1 MEKKF
6 LSFILVF
13 AMVFSFGTVL
23 PLQAINIYG
32 WSEAELNGYTQG
44 FVQRANFL
52 IRRDDWQNIPGGSK
66 APATIVLEN
75 YIKEAKIVCNTGDIT
90 DMQNFLLDLF
100 GGWDFDRDDFVDPD
114 KPYSE
119 FRKAIMLEGLGEE
132 TAYGEKG
139 YWDLLPVIGE
149 VQTTTIDKDGN
160 EVKEIVQIRDYTN
173 PGQYTE
179 DSWNKFREQLN
190 RLKDFMTV
198 VDGWSPYMGATRSEV
213 YHILQ
218 DYYSAYDGLEFLPS
232 GQDPEANRLKCLL
245 KEVLDFE
252 TREGFSIQKWFDGVT
267 VNTDSAEMKAFQ
279 NWLVSAEQLV
289 DNPTATADQLKQYVY
304 TGTLIGDPND
314 ESVLIET
321 PEGEVGVYA
330 GEYTFYYDNMQL
342 AFEQSVMLD
351 TGYRSACDKIYDE
364 AFADYESGRYMEE
377 DWDIF
382 LKAFEEGD
390 DLLSIS
396 WSGDVQKTEDQF
408 LSALQKVQSA
418 YYDVLLPTRVNINME
433 TAAEWYWRGQTICET
448 SDRRLYAASGF
459 ENLEKYLEQLYGE
472 MTEKPNYIRLND
484 ATEKVQEA
492 IETLVFIGV
501 RGDMDKSGKVT
512 LADVL
517 GIARAVLD
525 GSLDFDGQ
533 HIADVTEDGAVN
545 LADVI
550 AAARK
555 ALSQ

>member
-1 MEKKF
+1 MGKKF

-13 AMVFSFGTVL
+13 AMVFSFGTVFTF
-23 PLQAINIYG
+23 ASNNIYG
-32 WSEAELNGYTQG
+32 WSEAELKGYLSG
-44 FVQRANFL
+44 FYRTAKSL
-52 IRRDDWQNIPGGSK
+52 IKLDDWQNIPGGSK

-75 YIKEAKIVCNTGDIT
+75 YAEEARDLFISGSIT
-90 DMQNFLLDLF
+90 EMQTFLLDLF
-100 GGWDFDRDDFVDPD
+100 GGWDFDTDNFVDSD

-119 FRKAIMLEGLGEE
+119 FRKAIMLEGLDEE

-213 YHILQ
+213 YYILQ
-218 DYYSAYDGLEFLPS
+218 DYYAAYDGLEFLPS

-304 TGTLIGDPND
+304 TGTLIEDPND

-390 DLLSIS
+390 DLLNIS

-555 ALSQ
+555 ALS